1 MRCEEARQYLYP
13 FIDGQ
18 IDVERNV
25 QVLAHLN
32 VCPACGAMFESEK
45 RLTELIREKGAPD
58 KAPATLR
65 ERCLRALGR
74 EDRRRWTW
82 RWASAAAILVGIAL
96 PVLYLTRPS
105 APPPS
110 PPDLPHV
117 PRMIS
122 DFVGIHKGVLAEDV
136 AVLGAAP
143 VRGDVEA
150 IQAHFKQNLGMPAC
164 LHDLRALG
172 YRTEFGAVCRVE
184 QAQGGRGA
192 WIMECRDEPGVRRRL
207 LTQGALRV
215 ADAQRLFT
223 GGDRFRV
230 GTQEFRHY
238 RQDGHDV
245 LVTFHPWGSCV
256 FVFQAEG
263 PGDVLQIAQAIR

>member
-45 RLTELIREKGAPD
+45 RLTELVREKGAPD
-58 KAPATLR
+58 KAPAALR
-65 ERCLRALGR
+65 ERCLRALSR

-82 RWASAAAILVGIAL
+82 RWAIAAAILVGIAL

-105 APPPS
+105 GPPPS
-110 PPDLPHV
+110 PPEV
-117 PRMIS
+117 ARAPRMIS
-122 DFVGIHKGVLAEDV
+122 DFVGIHKAVLAED
-136 AVLGAAP
+136 AAALGAAP
-143 VRGDVEA
+143 VRGDVET

-164 LHDLRALG
+164 LHDLGALG
-172 YRTEFGAVCRVE
+172 YRIDGGAVCRLE
-184 QAQGGRGA
+184 GAQGGRAA
-192 WIMECRDEPGVRRRL
+192 WITEGRDGADGRRRL
-207 LTQGALRV
+207 LTQGAMRLP
-215 ADAQRLFT
+215 DAQRLFT
-223 GGDRFRV
+223 GGERFQV
-230 GTQEFRHY
+230 GTHECRRYRH
-238 RQDGHDV
+238 DGHDV
-245 LVTFHPWGSCV
+245 LVTYHPWGTCV

-263 PGDVLQIAQAIR
+263 PDEVMQIAQALY